1 MRPRIIATAEGT
13 RQDAFGPVEWG
24 LLAGIALMWGSSFL
38 WIAEGVESFSP
49 AVVALSRLVLGAAA
63 LALFPATRHPVE
75 RSDWPAIALLG
86 VVWMSV
92 PLLLFPIAQQWVDS
106 AIAGMING
114 GVPLFAAVVAAVL
127 LRRLPGPVQ
136 VAGLLVGFGGVILI
150 TLPAA
155 SQSGGSPLG
164 VSLILG
170 ATALY
175 GLAFNMSVP
184 LAQKYGSLPVLLRAQ
199 LVAMGLVAPF
209 GLVGLS
215 SSSWA
220 WSSAGAMVLLG
231 VFSTGVAYVAMT
243 ELGRRVGATRGSIA
257 IYFLPIVALVLGVVF
272 RDEAVPGLAVA
283 GTAFVIV
290 GAWLSSRREQ
300 RPI

>member
-1 MRPRIIATAEGT
+1 MVRPRIIATAEGT
-13 RQDAFGPVEWG
+13 RSEAFGPAEWG

-38 WIAEGVESFSP
+38 WIAEGVEAFSP
-49 AVVALSRLVLGAAA
+49 AVVTLARLVLGAAA
-63 LALFPATRHPVE
+63 LSLFPRTRRPVE
-75 RSDWPAIALLG
+75 RSDWPSIAALG

-136 VAGLLVGFGGVILI
+136 AAGLVVGFGGVVLI

-164 VSLILG
+164 VGLIVV

-199 LVAMGLVAPF
+199 LVAIALVAPF
-209 GLVGLS
+209 GIAGIPGS
-215 SSSWA
+215 RWA

-231 VFSTGVAYVAMT
+231 VLSTGVAYVAMT

-257 IYFLPIVALVLGVVF
+257 IYFLPIVALALGVVF
-272 RDEAVPGLAVA
+272 RGETVPRLAVA
-283 GTAFVIV
+283 GTALVIV
-290 GAWLSSRREQ
+290 GAWLSSRRE
-300 RPI
+300 R